1 MPQPVPVALRCA
13 CAWMMKLRTWT
24 CKAPSRFPG
33 WPSRSAQRSG
43 RGEAVYAGQAGVE
56 DRDVGPCLER
66 GGLDLA
72 AALQLSDDPYIGPQ
86 AAGPFRPPESVS
98 EHRLAPALQNVP
110 SGWPA

>member
-1 MPQPVPVALRCA
+1 LCLDDEAADMDLQGPQQV
-13 CAWMMKLRTWT
+13 
-24 CKAPSRFPG
+24 PG
-33 WPSRSAQRSG
+33 WPNPVSTKVWPRSG
-43 RGEAVYAGQAGVE
+43 RQYRAGVE

-86 AAGPFRPPESVS
+86 SAGPFGPPESVS
-98 EHRLAPALQNVP
+98 EHRLAPSLQNVP